1 VITKAGRTKEFILK
15 TTAPLFNIQGYDGTS
30 LLDLTTATGLTKGAL
45 YGNFENKQG
54 IARAAFKHSMEI
66 VRNVSRKLMEEEAT
80 NKGKLS
86 RLFEF
91 YGAYV
96 LHSPIPGGCPM
107 INTAVQA
114 DDHQLFLKRSV
125 KTEIRR
131 TVGMIAS
138 LLEKGRAAGE
148 FKSEIESEDLAQT
161 FFCAIEGAIVMS
173 RVSSSDKPMKAVLKH
188 CESILQ
194 QISL

>member
-1 VITKAGRTKEFILK
+1 M
-15 TTAPLFNIQGYDGTS
+15 FNIRGYDGTS

-54 IARAAFKHSMEI
+54 IARAVFRYSMDV
-66 VRNVSRKLMEEEAT
+66 VRNVSRKLMDEEST
-80 NKGKLS
+80 SKGKLT
-86 RLFEF
+86 RLLEF

-107 INTAVQA
+107 INNAVQA
-114 DDHQLFLKRSV
+114 DDYQLFLKRTV
-125 KTEIRR
+125 KIEIRR
-131 TVGMIAS
+131 TIGMIAS
-138 LLEKGRAAGE
+138 LLEKGKASGE
-148 FKSEIESEDLAQT
+148 FKSDIQSEDLAQT

-173 RVSSSDKPMKAVLKH
+173 RVTSSDKPMKAVLKH
-188 CESILQ
+188 CNHILT